1 MQNGKP
7 ASASR
12 YCAHSGK
19 QSKRGKRRAEHF
31 IILATR
37 LRGEADG
44 DALGFAKV
52 LPSVVYRLIS
62 LLVPLVTNPISCFQ
76 SCGS

>member
-1 MQNGKP
+1 MQHGKP
-7 ASASR
+7 ASASS

-52 LPSVVYRLIS
+52 LRA
-62 LLVPLVTNPISCFQ
+62 
-76 SCGS
+76 